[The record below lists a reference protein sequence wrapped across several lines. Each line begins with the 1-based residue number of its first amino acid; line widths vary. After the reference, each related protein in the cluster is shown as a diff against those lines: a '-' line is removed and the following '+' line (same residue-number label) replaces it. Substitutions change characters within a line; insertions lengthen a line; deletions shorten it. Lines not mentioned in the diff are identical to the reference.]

1 MAYIEKFES
10 SYAVG
15 NAALAISQV
24 ESEVNRML
32 TMVKK
37 NTETGFNALLRI
49 DKIDE
54 AKMLDREEYIDY
66 LNKEISKYIVGLMG
80 TEMADEDLRRINAYY
95 KIISNIE
102 RVGDHAM
109 NFLGY
114 AKDLKQWEMK
124 LSESALKEVE
134 EMKLLCAKALEDVTV
149 TDISKAEKVLEK
161 AAQNEQKIDDMKEIY
176 LKEQIERMKTGNCR
190 AETGIIFSEILT
202 DFERI
207 GDHILNIGEQYNEMM

>member
-1 MAYIEKFES
+1 
-10 SYAVG
+10 
-15 NAALAISQV
+15 
-24 ESEVNRML
+24 
-32 TMVKK
+32 
-37 NTETGFNALLRI
+37 
-49 DKIDE
+49 
-54 AKMLDREEYIDY
+54 
-66 LNKEISKYIVGLMG
+66 MG

-114 AKDLKQWEMK
+114 AKDLKIWDMK
-124 LSESALKEVE
+124 LSGHALKEIE
-134 EMKLLCAKALEDVTV
+134 EMKGLCAKALEDITV
-149 TDISKAEKVLEK
+149 SDISKAGNILEM
-161 AAQNEQKIDDMKEIY
+161 AAKNEQKIDDMKEIY
-176 LKEQIERMKTGNCR
+176 LKEQIERMKTGDCK

>member
-1 MAYIEKFES
+1 MANWNLAEKQIYKLLKHPFQKEKSDIE
-10 SYAVG
+10 AIT
-15 NAALAISQV
+15 AAYLEFV
-24 ESEVNRML
+24 EEL
-32 TMVKK
+32 
-37 NTETGFNALLRI
+37 F
-49 DKIDE
+49 
-54 AKMLDREEYIDY
+54 DY

-114 AKDLKQWEMK
+114 AKDLKIWDMK
-124 LSESALKEVE
+124 LSGHALKEIE
-134 EMKLLCAKALEDVTV
+134 EMKGLCAKALEDITV
-149 TDISKAEKVLEK
+149 SDISKAGNILEM
-161 AAQNEQKIDDMKEIY
+161 AAKNEQKIDDMKEIY
-176 LKEQIERMKTGNCR
+176 LKEQIERMKTGDCK

>member
-1 MAYIEKFES
+1 
-10 SYAVG
+10 
-15 NAALAISQV
+15 
-24 ESEVNRML
+24 
-32 TMVKK
+32 
-37 NTETGFNALLRI
+37 
-49 DKIDE
+49 
-54 AKMLDREEYIDY
+54 
-66 LNKEISKYIVGLMG
+66 
-80 TEMADEDLRRINAYY
+80 MADEDLRRINAYY

-134 EMKLLCAKALEDVTV
+134 EMKALCAKALEDITV
-149 TDISKAEKVLEK
+149 ADISKAEKILEK
-161 AAQNEQKIDDMKEIY
+161 AAQNEQRIDDMKEIY
-176 LKEQIERMKTGNCR
+176 LKEQIERMKKGNCK

>member
-1 MAYIEKFES
+1 
-10 SYAVG
+10 
-15 NAALAISQV
+15 
-24 ESEVNRML
+24 ML
-32 TMVKK
+32 TMEKK
-37 NTETGFNALLRI
+37 NTETGDEALLHK

-54 AKMLDREEYIDY
+54 EKMLDREEYIDY

-114 AKDLKQWEMK
+114 AKDLKIWDMK
-124 LSESALKEVE
+124 LSGHALKEIE
-134 EMKLLCAKALEDVTV
+134 EMKGLCAKALEDITV
-149 TDISKAEKVLEK
+149 SDISKAGNILEM
-161 AAQNEQKIDDMKEIY
+161 AAKNEQKIDDMKEIY
-176 LKEQIERMKTGNCR
+176 LKEQIERMKTGDCK